1 MARQKNA
8 VENQILVRDS
18 KGINEEQV
26 KEMKSAFDHF
36 DKNDD
41 GRLDH
46 FEFRACLVSLGY
58 NVDTEEHLV
67 NHNVSCSPLLYF
79 SFDFVAFLLRLSLTH
94 LLISMIS
101 QNFLFC
107 SCHSL

>member
-1 MARQKNA
+1 MVVITFFVSRAYVVKLLVFSAVARQKNA

-67 NHNVSCSPLLYF
+67 NHNVSYLSVVSPYF
-79 SFDFVAFLLRLSLTH
+79 S
-94 LLISMIS
+94 
-101 QNFLFC
+101 
-107 SCHSL
+107 

>member
-1 MARQKNA
+1 
-8 VENQILVRDS
+8 
-18 KGINEEQV
+18 
-26 KEMKSAFDHF
+26 MKSAFDHF

-67 NHNVSCSPLLYF
+67 NHNVWFTNDLFYN
-79 SFDFVAFLLRLSLTH
+79 FVTNEHHNAQAAAVARY
-94 LLISMIS
+94 
-101 QNFLFC
+101 N
-107 SCHSL
+107 

>member
-1 MARQKNA
+1 
-8 VENQILVRDS
+8 
-18 KGINEEQV
+18 
-26 KEMKSAFDHF
+26 MKSAFDHF

-67 NHNVSCSPLLYF
+67 NHNVS
-79 SFDFVAFLLRLSLTH
+79 
-94 LLISMIS
+94 
-101 QNFLFC
+101 NFLKQSYSTFM
-107 SCHSL
+107 SNRFFKILFEVGF